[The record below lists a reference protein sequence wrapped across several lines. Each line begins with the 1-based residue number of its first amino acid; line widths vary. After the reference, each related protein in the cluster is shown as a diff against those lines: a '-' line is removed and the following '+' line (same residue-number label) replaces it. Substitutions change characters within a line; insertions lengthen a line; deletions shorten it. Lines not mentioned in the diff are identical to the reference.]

1 MKIIQFM
8 TIHTKLLK
16 QLHIRFEKIDG
27 FIRVHGGEFRT
38 LVLFDYGLFDKIFD
52 KIKYLKSEKNIT
64 DSTNHNFGRI
74 RIDSY
79 EKILTFYNVIIF
91 IKLSQLLRIK
101 MNITKYYILTESMF
115 LKDLMLIKQECDI
128 CHYWCFLNFSF
139 KFKPDFCNRCQNLLM
154 MSILLL

>member
-1 MKIIQFM
+1 M

-64 DSTNHNFGRI
+64 DSTNHNFKESELI
-74 RIDSY
+74 HM
-79 EKILTFYNVIIF
+79 K
-91 IKLSQLLRIK
+91 
-101 MNITKYYILTESMF
+101 KY
-115 LKDLMLIKQECDI
+115 
-128 CHYWCFLNFSF
+128 
-139 KFKPDFCNRCQNLLM
+139 
-154 MSILLL
+154 